1 MCSVII
7 ESESRLEGRVGDGGF
22 KIVYQSGCG
31 DADHSDGLNGT
42 AHSGTKGV
50 NPPPAAHGRTWHFV
64 RRENRERGM

>member
-7 ESESRLEGRVGDGGF
+7 ESESRLEGWVGDGGF

-42 AHSGTKGV
+42 ARSGTKGV
-50 NPPPAAHGRTWHFV
+50 IPPPAAHGRMRHFI
-64 RRENRERGM
+64 RRENRESGI